1 MYIAE
6 LKGKLSSKVENYED
20 ILTSNVFSFFKY
32 SNRKIFLKALLEKL
46 NIFVNNDELQDAEF
60 IFWPSLGDKT
70 EPDLI
75 LIIGKYYL
83 LFEIKYYSD
92 FGKGPSEDK
101 HQLIREIKVGLGEA
115 TNLGKEFVVIAL
127 TADYYYKE
135 SKFKDIPPKY
145 RQFLKW
151 LNWQTICE
159 VITSLLERSGSRLP
173 DLLFAQDLYSLFEKK
188 NLRCFQT
195 FNRLA
200 DYDLKEAKENIF
212 FSVDTANYRGDFIGF
227 NNILSK
233 LNKVLKIKDSIFY
246 SRVYF
251 NHFGKKITEGR
262 NKIYF
267 SSNTAKYRGDF
278 VGFISALSNLNRIAG
293 FSNSIFYSRVY
304 FNKLICNKL
313 VPLSKIFFERTQN
326 E

>member
-32 SNRKIFLKALLEKL
+32 SDRKIFLKALLERL
-46 NIFVNNDELQDAEF
+46 NISVNNDELQNAEF
-60 IFWPSLGDKT
+60 IFWPSFGDKT

-83 LFEIKYYSD
+83 LFEVKYYSN
-92 FGKGPSEDK
+92 FGKGSSESED
-101 HQLIREIKVGLGEA
+101 QLKREIKGGLGEA
-115 TNLGKEFVVIAL
+115 TNLGKEFVLIAV
-127 TADYYYKE
+127 TADYYYRE

-159 VITSLLERSGSRLP
+159 VIMSLLDKCGNRLP

-212 FSVDTANYRGDFIGF
+212 FSFYTANYRGDFVGF
-227 NNILSK
+227 SNVLSK
-233 LNKVLKIKDSIFY
+233 I
-246 SRVYF
+246 
-251 NHFGKKITEGR
+251 
-262 NKIYF
+262 NKIMKF
-267 SSNTAKYRGDF
+267 G
-278 VGFISALSNLNRIAG
+278 
-293 FSNSIFYSRVY
+293 NSIFYSRIY
-304 FNKLICNKL
+304 FNNLSCDKF